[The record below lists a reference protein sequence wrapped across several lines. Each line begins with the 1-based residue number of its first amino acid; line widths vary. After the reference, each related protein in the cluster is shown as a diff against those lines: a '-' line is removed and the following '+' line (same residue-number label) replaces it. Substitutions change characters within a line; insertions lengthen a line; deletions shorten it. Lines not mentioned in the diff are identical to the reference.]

1 MQINTDNKP
10 EELQQWASY
19 WIRLEQLVWNC
30 IIMAIIF
37 MTHNVHR
44 VVYNLCIFNI
54 LALISEQPCSQ
65 VAQLNTKH
73 MQRDWARIQ
82 IPEK

>member
-1 MQINTDNKP
+1 
-10 EELQQWASY
+10 
-19 WIRLEQLVWNC
+19 
-30 IIMAIIF
+30 MAIIF

-65 VAQLNTKH
+65 VAELNTKH